1 MLVPNVKSDLIEA
14 MSVAGVLLIVDKR
27 PPLAVR
33 VILELSRLYLLN
45 GAIGNRARSVAGLDR
60 RSTDRLHP
68 TDSVRRAIT
77 LGNGDKAISASTT
90 WRIRALLRSMPPT
103 SVLPTHEARGRC
115 SSISSAMKH

>member
-1 MLVPNVKSDLIEA
+1 MLEANVKSDLIEA

-27 PPLAVR
+27 HPLAVR

-68 TDSVRRAIT
+68 TDSVRRAAR
-77 LGNGDKAISASTT
+77 LGVNEGDGYDEDRLIVIAVPGAN
-90 WRIRALLRSMPPT
+90 ALWP
-103 SVLPTHEARGRC
+103 
-115 SSISSAMKH
+115 